1 MGIGS
6 KIKKRNSRLK
16 MIFLLLAVF
25 TMAATVCLTV
35 IFVLP
40 GIKDPVSL
48 LKFSR
53 TWYVVLSFVLFALW
67 TGAVVLLVMLE
78 SRVMKRKSKG
88 MIALAGIINGAALL
102 GLLLS
107 LIFSAS
113 GFSGRVGTITISN
126 AEELSFIRNYPSGE
140 YVITQDIDM
149 NGEEWK
155 SIPKYKGSINGNG
168 HCILNINIGK
178 DGFIEENLGTISSL
192 TLSGVRY
199 MEFEPGKEFGT
210 LVKINRGSVLSCGI
224 SSDDV
229 NANPG
234 MNVLVGCNY
243 GICQKNTGICMDR
256 CEEHTYHLVDSAP
269 ASLFKPGVN
278 SYLCKVCG
286 DTYISVAVYKQPIKL
301 IASIVL
307 LLVVAAS
314 FTLVAFSYKKR
325 IAFSNEK
332 RRLYYKKRKYK
343 ATAGLSVVALFMAF
357 VVFSYQV
364 VGMNAGKG
372 ETWIDRLLANE
383 EQLEANPPEADER
396 DDAIAF
402 EEPGNYNDAEEDTLD
417 VKYQEAE
424 ALLKAGNKPL
434 AAMAFGALGD
444 YLDARERS
452 FALWNEIAMRE
463 TISVGND
470 HIIGLK
476 SDGTVVAA
484 GKNSHGECDVESW
497 TDIIGISTSAYYT
510 VGLKSDGTVVLTG
523 DGQYNM
529 DVESWTDIVAVSCA
543 NSDIVGL
550 KSDGTVA
557 AVGYNYQ
564 YSAKSTIDGWTDIV
578 QVFVASGYYT
588 GLRSDGTVVGTKF
601 QDTTNQWT
609 DVVEL
614 SACDMHIEGLKS
626 DGTIA
631 TAGWSYSGE
640 LNVGEWENIVAFASG
655 NNHTVGLKS
664 DGSLVV
670 TGNYD
675 LLKPVESWT
684 DIVAVYAGVCHIVG
698 LKADGTAVVAEAF
711 GNEIDISGWS
721 GIKIP
726 GI

>member
-16 MIFLLLAVF
+16 MIFLLLVVF
-25 TMAATVCLTV
+25 TMAATVYLTV

-40 GIKDPVSL
+40 GIKEPVSL
-48 LKFSR
+48 LKFPR

-88 MIALAGIINGAALL
+88 MLALAGIINGAALL

-113 GFSGRVGTITISN
+113 SFSGRVGTITISN
-126 AEELSFIRNYPSGE
+126 AEELSCIRNYPSGE
-140 YVITQDIDM
+140 YMITQDIDM
-149 NGEEWK
+149 NGKEWK

-224 SSDDV
+224 SSADV
-229 NANPG
+229 KANPG

-256 CEEHTYHLVDSAP
+256 CEEHTYQLVDSAP

-278 SYLCKVCG
+278 SYICKVCG

-301 IASIVL
+301 IVSIVL
-307 LLVVAAS
+307 LLAATVSYIVVTS
-314 FTLVAFSYKKR
+314 PYKKHHW
-325 IAFSNEK
+325 
-332 RRLYYKKRKYK
+332 YDKKRNNK
-343 ATAGLSVVALFMAF
+343 ATACLGVVTLFLAF
-357 VVFSYQV
+357 AVFSYRV
-364 VGMNAGKG
+364 VGVNAGKG

-383 EQLEANPPEADER
+383 EQLEANQPEADER

-402 EEPGNYNDAEEDTLD
+402 EEPGNYNDAEEDMLD

-484 GKNSHGECDVESW
+484 GKNSHGECDVEAW

-523 DGQYNM
+523 NGDGQCNM

-578 QVFVASGYYT
+578 QVLVASGYYT

-601 QDTTNQWT
+601 QDTINQWT